1 MKNIILTL
9 IIGFSVLSLKANHF
23 SNLNINIADRA
34 NYEVIFNNQFLGNNG
49 NSFTMNHVAPG
60 RYPLMV
66 TKIIPT
72 HWGFQKK
79 VIYNG
84 GIEIPAGAE
93 VSALIDRYNRLQ
105 ISWRPFAP
113 VTTYNPGHCGTPPA
127 GYYEPMPMGMHPAA
141 FNQLRNTIDNQW
153 FDSGKL
159 QVARQGIMSNN
170 LTAAQVAELMNL
182 FSFESSKL
190 EIAKMAFANTVD
202 KQNYFL
208 VNNEFTFS
216 SSVAELDRYIRHM

>member
-1 MKNIILTL
+1 MKNVILIL
-9 IIGFSVLSLKANHF
+9 IINFSALSLKANHF
-23 SNLNINIADRA
+23 SKLNINMADRA

-49 NSFTMNHVAPG
+49 NSFTMNQVAPG

-93 VSALIDRYNRLQ
+93 VSALIDRFNRLQ
-105 ISWRPFAP
+105 ISWRPYAH
-113 VTTYNPGHCGTPPA
+113 VTNYNPGHCGTHPV
-127 GYYEPMPMGMHPAA
+127 GYYEPMPMGMHPAS
-141 FNQLRNTIDNQW
+141 FSQLKNAIDNQW

-170 LTAAQVAELMNL
+170 LTAAQVSELMNL

-190 EIAKMAFANTVD
+190 EIAKMAFANTID
-202 KQNYFL
+202 KQNYYI
-208 VNNEFTFS
+208 VNNEFSFS

>member
-9 IIGFSVLSLKANHF
+9 IISFSSLSLKANHF
-23 SNLNINIADRA
+23 SNLNINMADRA

-49 NSFTMNHVAPG
+49 NSFTLNQVAPG

-66 TKIIPT
+66 TKIVPT

-93 VSALIDRYNRLQ
+93 VSALIDRFNRLQ

-113 VTTYNPGHCGTPPA
+113 VATHNPGHCGTPPA
-127 GYYEPMPMGMHPAA
+127 VYYEPMPMGMHPAA
-141 FNQLRNTIDNQW
+141 FSQLKNTIDNQW

-159 QVARQGIMSNN
+159 QVARQGILSNN
-170 LTAAQVAELMNL
+170 LTAAQVADLMNL

-190 EIAKMAFANTVD
+190 EIAKMAFANTID
-202 KQNYFL
+202 KQNYYI
-208 VNNEFTFS
+208 VNNEFSFS

>member
-1 MKNIILTL
+1 MKNVILTL
-9 IIGFSVLSLKANHF
+9 IIGFSTLSLKANHF

-49 NSFTMNHVAPG
+49 NSFTLNQVAPG
-60 RYPLMV
+60 RYPLLV

-79 VIYNG
+79 IIYNG

-93 VSALIDRYNRLQ
+93 VSALIDRFNRLQ

-113 VTTYNPGHCGTPPA
+113 VNTYTPDHCGTPPA
-127 GYYEPMPMGMHPAA
+127 GYYEPMPIGMHPNA
-141 FNQLRNTIDNQW
+141 FGQLKSTINNQW

-159 QVARQGIMSNN
+159 QVARQAISMNS
-170 LTAAQVAELMNL
+170 LTAAQVAELMQL

-190 EIAKMAFANTVD
+190 ELAKMAFANTVD
-202 KQNYFL
+202 KQNYYI
-208 VNNEFTFS
+208 VNNAFWFS
-216 SSVAELDRYIRHM
+216 SSVAELDQYISHM